1 MNSSRWVELALKIL
15 EGFDY
20 RQMKRFGDEIPPPA
34 RPSVDGKTFTQQNQ
48 EIERKQQEWLKQ
60 KGVFGASG
68 G

>member
-1 MNSSRWVELALKIL
+1 VTKISR
-15 EGFDY
+15 
-20 RQMKRFGDEIPPPA
+20 PA
-34 RPSVDGKTFTQQNQ
+34 ECGIDGQPFRHQNQ